1 MLSSSDQ
8 SGPLLQGSTVDSTTR
23 PWATRLL
30 FLRILLITVLLVGI
44 FFWLASFVINPILI
58 LIVAALLAYAVVPV
72 IDLFHRVMP
81 RGLAILLVYV
91 LALILGGGIG
101 YLAVKTLIPE
111 LNALAKSVTTF
122 VTPSS
127 SGQESPLD
135 QLIKSLGI
143 SQSQIDAAAK
153 QLQSELGKIAADIA
167 NGIVPIVG
175 G

>member
-72 IDLFHRVMP
+72 IDLFHLVMP

-91 LALILGGGIG
+91 LALILG
-101 YLAVKTLIPE
+101 V
-111 LNALAKSVTTF
+111 ALATWRSR
-122 VTPSS
+122 P
-127 SGQESPLD
+127 
-135 QLIKSLGI
+135 
-143 SQSQIDAAAK
+143 
-153 QLQSELGKIAADIA
+153 
-167 NGIVPIVG
+167 
-175 G
+175 

>member
-23 PWATRLL
+23 PWARRLL

-91 LALILGGGIG
+91 LALILG
-101 YLAVKTLIPE
+101 V
-111 LNALAKSVTTF
+111 ALATWRSR
-122 VTPSS
+122 P
-127 SGQESPLD
+127 
-135 QLIKSLGI
+135 
-143 SQSQIDAAAK
+143 
-153 QLQSELGKIAADIA
+153 
-167 NGIVPIVG
+167 
-175 G
+175 